1 MEKVISFGD
10 QLKVEGIN
18 FKGFG
23 ILPKYVMLDPDLS
36 IEAKTIY
43 AYFCSFAGNGSA
55 TFPGRDKILSDL
67 PMSKDA
73 YYKHFR
79 QLTDQGYITV
89 EQQGGNSGAIY
100 GKNIY
105 TLVSNPKK
113 FSEKPE
119 DTKHGLAYSRIRFSG
134 LKAAGFGMIPKA
146 VMIDPRLPVKA
157 KGVYA
162 YFCSFT
168 GSGNNAFPKKEK
180 ILFHLGIAEKTYYKF
195 YKLLTELNYITA
207 VQRHIDGRLQV
218 NDYYLNDTPNAANAQ
233 KKTVFSCSTQDG
245 KKQDTELKIQDG
257 KKQDTEKQD
266 RKKQD
271 TELEI
276 QDGKKQDTEKQDT
289 ELEIQDGKKQDTEK
303 QDTQIQD
310 SKKQD
315 TNKNNSNKNNVLYNH
330 SLNQQPAQ
338 PEQIEGARDVK
349 RDISY
354 EVETELLK
362 QKKLP
367 YYFKSDPE
375 KMIAAI
381 HFMVEW
387 DTFFPNGY
395 KDGFEQRI
403 YNLFVEALIEMC
415 CADKPMALKGSITT
429 YAKVIDKINQ
439 LAKFE
444 DYYVD
449 ISEFADPARE
459 NYKRAALDQD
469 IRNPMQYMKAC
480 IWDAMQTGSIGMY
493 ADIARI

>member
-55 TFPGRDKILSDL
+55 TFPGRDKSLSDL

-266 RKKQD
+266 
-271 TELEI
+271 
-276 QDGKKQDTEKQDT
+276 
-289 ELEIQDGKKQDTEK
+289 
-303 QDTQIQD
+303 TQIQD

-387 DTFFPNGY
+387 DTFFPSGY

>member
-119 DTKHGLAYSRIRFSG
+119 DTKHGLANSRIRFSG

-245 KKQDTELKIQDG
+245 KKQDTELKIQDS
-257 KKQDTEKQD
+257 K
-266 RKKQD
+266 
-271 TELEI
+271 
-276 QDGKKQDTEKQDT
+276 KQDT

>member
-266 RKKQD
+266 SKKQD

-276 QDGKKQDTEKQDT
+276 QDGKKQDTE
-289 ELEIQDGKKQDTEK
+289 I

>member
-89 EQQGGNSGAIY
+89 EQQGGTSGAIY

-233 KKTVFSCSTQDG
+233 KKTVFSCSTQDS

-257 KKQDTEKQD
+257 KKQDA
-266 RKKQD
+266 
-271 TELEI
+271 
-276 QDGKKQDTEKQDT
+276 

-338 PEQIEGARDVK
+338 PEQIEGARDVIH
-349 RDISY
+349 DISY

-367 YYFKSDPE
+367 YNFKSDPE

>member
-89 EQQGGNSGAIY
+89 EQQGGKSGAIY

-233 KKTVFSCSTQDG
+233 KKTVFSCSTQDS
-245 KKQDTELKIQDG
+245 
-257 KKQDTEKQD
+257 
-266 RKKQD
+266 
-271 TELEI
+271 
-276 QDGKKQDTEKQDT
+276 
-289 ELEIQDGKKQDTEK
+289 KKQDTEK
-303 QDTQIQD
+303 QDTQKQD
-310 SKKQD
+310 SKKQDTEKQDTQKQDSKNQD

-367 YYFKSDPE
+367 YYFKADPE

-415 CADKPMALKGSITT
+415 CADKPMALKGNITT
-429 YAKVIDKINQ
+429 YVKVIDKINQ

>member
-266 RKKQD
+266 
-271 TELEI
+271 
-276 QDGKKQDTEKQDT
+276 
-289 ELEIQDGKKQDTEK
+289 
-303 QDTQIQD
+303 

>member
-89 EQQGGNSGAIY
+89 EQQGGTSGAIY

-233 KKTVFSCSTQDG
+233 KKTVFSCSTQDS
-245 KKQDTELKIQDG
+245 
-257 KKQDTEKQD
+257 
-266 RKKQD
+266 KKQD

-276 QDGKKQDTEKQDT
+276 QDGKKQDT

-338 PEQIEGARDVK
+338 PEQIEGARDVI

>member
-89 EQQGGNSGAIY
+89 EQQGGKSGAIY

-245 KKQDTELKIQDG
+245 KKQDTEL
-257 KKQDTEKQD
+257 
-266 RKKQD
+266 
-271 TELEI
+271 
-276 QDGKKQDTEKQDT
+276 
-289 ELEIQDGKKQDTEK
+289 EIQDGKKQDTEK

-387 DTFFPNGY
+387 DTFFPSGY

>member
-266 RKKQD
+266 SKKQD

-276 QDGKKQDTEKQDT
+276 QDGKKQD
-289 ELEIQDGKKQDTEK
+289 GKK

>member
-218 NDYYLNDTPNAANAQ
+218 NDYYLNDTPNAANAK
-233 KKTVFSCSTQDG
+233 KKTVFSCSTQDS

-257 KKQDTEKQD
+257 KNQDTEKQD
-266 RKKQD
+266 
-271 TELEI
+271 
-276 QDGKKQDTEKQDT
+276 GKNQDT

>member
-89 EQQGGNSGAIY
+89 EQQGGKSGAIY

-119 DTKHGLAYSRIRFSG
+119 DTKHGLAYSRIRVSG

-233 KKTVFSCSTQDG
+233 KKTVFSCSTQDS

-257 KKQDTEKQD
+257 KKQDTQ
-266 RKKQD
+266 
-271 TELEI
+271 
-276 QDGKKQDTEKQDT
+276 
-289 ELEIQDGKKQDTEK
+289 K

-310 SKKQD
+310 
-315 TNKNNSNKNNVLYNH
+315 TNKNSSTKNNVLYNH

-338 PEQIEGARDVK
+338 PEQIEGARDVIH
-349 RDISY
+349 DISY

>member
-245 KKQDTELKIQDG
+245 KKQDTE
-257 KKQDTEKQD
+257 
-266 RKKQD
+266 KQD
-271 TELEI
+271 TEL
-276 QDGKKQDTEKQDT
+276 K
-289 ELEIQDGKKQDTEK
+289 IQDGKKQDTEK

-469 IRNPMQYMKAC
+469 IRNPMQYMKSC

>member
-89 EQQGGNSGAIY
+89 EQQGGNSGAIF

-233 KKTVFSCSTQDG
+233 KKTVFSCSTQDS
-245 KKQDTELKIQDG
+245 KKQDTELK
-257 KKQDTEKQD
+257 
-266 RKKQD
+266 
-271 TELEI
+271 
-276 QDGKKQDTEKQDT
+276 
-289 ELEIQDGKKQDTEK
+289 IQDGKKQDTEK

>member
-89 EQQGGNSGAIY
+89 EQQGGTSGAIY

-233 KKTVFSCSTQDG
+233 KKTVFSCSTQDS
-245 KKQDTELKIQDG
+245 K
-257 KKQDTEKQD
+257 
-266 RKKQD
+266 
-271 TELEI
+271 
-276 QDGKKQDTEKQDT
+276 KQDT

-338 PEQIEGARDVK
+338 PEQIEGARDVI

-480 IWDAMQTGSIGMY
+480 IWDAMQTGNIGMY

>member
-119 DTKHGLAYSRIRFSG
+119 DTKHGLAYSRIKFSG

-245 KKQDTELKIQDG
+245 K
-257 KKQDTEKQD
+257 
-266 RKKQD
+266 
-271 TELEI
+271 
-276 QDGKKQDTEKQDT
+276 KQDT

>member
-218 NDYYLNDTPNAANAQ
+218 NDYYLNDTPNAAIAQ

-245 KKQDTELKIQDG
+245 KKQDTELEIQDG

-266 RKKQD
+266 SK
-271 TELEI
+271 
-276 QDGKKQDTEKQDT
+276 KQDT

>member
-245 KKQDTELKIQDG
+245 KKQDTE
-257 KKQDTEKQD
+257 KQDS
-266 RKKQD
+266 KKQD

-276 QDGKKQDTEKQDT
+276 QDGK
-289 ELEIQDGKKQDTEK
+289 K

-387 DTFFPNGY
+387 DTFFPSGY

>member
-266 RKKQD
+266 SKKQD

-276 QDGKKQDTEKQDT
+276 QDGKKQDT
-289 ELEIQDGKKQDTEK
+289 
-303 QDTQIQD
+303 QIQD

-315 TNKNNSNKNNVLYNH
+315 TNKNSSNKNNVLYNH

>member
-218 NDYYLNDTPNAANAQ
+218 NDYYLNDTPNAANAK
-233 KKTVFSCSTQDG
+233 KKTVLSCSTQDS
-245 KKQDTELKIQDG
+245 KKQDTELKIQDS
-257 KKQDTEKQD
+257 K
-266 RKKQD
+266 
-271 TELEI
+271 
-276 QDGKKQDTEKQDT
+276 KQDT

-338 PEQIEGARDVK
+338 PEQIEGARDVIS
-349 RDISY
+349 DISY

-415 CADKPMALKGSITT
+415 CADKPMELKGSITT

>member
-119 DTKHGLAYSRIRFSG
+119 DAKHGLAYSRIRFSG

-245 KKQDTELKIQDG
+245 KKQDTELK
-257 KKQDTEKQD
+257 
-266 RKKQD
+266 
-271 TELEI
+271 
-276 QDGKKQDTEKQDT
+276 
-289 ELEIQDGKKQDTEK
+289 IQDGKKQDTEK

>member
-89 EQQGGNSGAIY
+89 EQQGGKSGAIY

-233 KKTVFSCSTQDG
+233 KKTVFSCSTQDS
-245 KKQDTELKIQDG
+245 K
-257 KKQDTEKQD
+257 
-266 RKKQD
+266 
-271 TELEI
+271 
-276 QDGKKQDTEKQDT
+276 
-289 ELEIQDGKKQDTEK
+289 K

-315 TNKNNSNKNNVLYNH
+315 TNINSSTKNNVLYNH

-338 PEQIEGARDVK
+338 PEQIEGARDVIH
-349 RDISY
+349 DISY

>member
-89 EQQGGNSGAIY
+89 EQQGGKSGAIY

-245 KKQDTELKIQDG
+245 KKQDTE
-257 KKQDTEKQD
+257 
-266 RKKQD
+266 
-271 TELEI
+271 
-276 QDGKKQDTEKQDT
+276 
-289 ELEIQDGKKQDTEK
+289 K

-367 YYFKSDPE
+367 YYFKADPE

>member
-43 AYFCSFAGNGSA
+43 AYFCSFAGNGGA

-218 NDYYLNDTPNAANAQ
+218 NDYYLNDTPNAANAK
-233 KKTVFSCSTQDG
+233 KKTVFSCSTQDS

-257 KKQDTEKQD
+257 KKQDTEF
-266 RKKQD
+266 
-271 TELEI
+271 
-276 QDGKKQDTEKQDT
+276 
-289 ELEIQDGKKQDTEK
+289 EIQDGKKQDTEK

>member
-89 EQQGGNSGAIY
+89 EQQGSNSGAIY

-233 KKTVFSCSTQDG
+233 KKTVFSCSTQD
-245 KKQDTELKIQDG
+245 
-257 KKQDTEKQD
+257 
-266 RKKQD
+266 
-271 TELEI
+271 
-276 QDGKKQDTEKQDT
+276 
-289 ELEIQDGKKQDTEK
+289 
-303 QDTQIQD
+303 

-367 YYFKSDPE
+367 YYFKADPE

>member
-266 RKKQD
+266 SKKQD

-276 QDGKKQDTEKQDT
+276 QDGT
-289 ELEIQDGKKQDTEK
+289 KQDTEK

>member
-89 EQQGGNSGAIY
+89 EQQGGNSGAIF

-119 DTKHGLAYSRIRFSG
+119 DTKHGLAYSWIRFSG

-233 KKTVFSCSTQDG
+233 KKTVFSCSTQDS
-245 KKQDTELKIQDG
+245 
-257 KKQDTEKQD
+257 
-266 RKKQD
+266 
-271 TELEI
+271 
-276 QDGKKQDTEKQDT
+276 
-289 ELEIQDGKKQDTEK
+289 KKQDTEK

-338 PEQIEGARDVK
+338 PEQIEGARDVI

>member
-218 NDYYLNDTPNAANAQ
+218 NDYYLNDTPNAANAK
-233 KKTVFSCSTQDG
+233 KKTVLSCSTQDS
-245 KKQDTELKIQDG
+245 K
-257 KKQDTEKQD
+257 
-266 RKKQD
+266 
-271 TELEI
+271 
-276 QDGKKQDTEKQDT
+276 
-289 ELEIQDGKKQDTEK
+289 K

-338 PEQIEGARDVK
+338 PEQIEGARDVIS
-349 RDISY
+349 DISY

-415 CADKPMALKGSITT
+415 CADKPMELKGSITT

>member
-89 EQQGGNSGAIY
+89 EQQGGNSGAVF

-233 KKTVFSCSTQDG
+233 KKTVFSCSTQDS

-257 KKQDTEKQD
+257 KKQDTEK
-266 RKKQD
+266 
-271 TELEI
+271 
-276 QDGKKQDTEKQDT
+276 
-289 ELEIQDGKKQDTEK
+289 
-303 QDTQIQD
+303 QD

>member
-233 KKTVFSCSTQDG
+233 KKTVFSCSTQDS
-245 KKQDTELKIQDG
+245 
-257 KKQDTEKQD
+257 
-266 RKKQD
+266 KKQD

-276 QDGKKQDTEKQDT
+276 QDGKKQDSK
-289 ELEIQDGKKQDTEK
+289 K

-367 YYFKSDPE
+367 YYFKADPE

>member
-89 EQQGGNSGAIY
+89 EQQGGTSGAIY

-233 KKTVFSCSTQDG
+233 KKTVFSCSTQDS

-257 KKQDTEKQD
+257 KKQDTE
-266 RKKQD
+266 
-271 TELEI
+271 LEM
-276 QDGKKQDTEKQDT
+276 QDGKKQDT

-315 TNKNNSNKNNVLYNH
+315 TNKNNSNKNNSNKNNVLYNH

-338 PEQIEGARDVK
+338 PEQIEGARDVI

>member
-245 KKQDTELKIQDG
+245 KKQDTE
-257 KKQDTEKQD
+257 KQDS
-266 RKKQD
+266 KKQD

-276 QDGKKQDTEKQDT
+276 QDGK
-289 ELEIQDGKKQDTEK
+289 K

>member
-73 YYKHFR
+73 YYKHLR

-89 EQQGGNSGAIY
+89 EQQGGTSGAIY

-113 FSEKPE
+113 FSENPE

-218 NDYYLNDTPNAANAQ
+218 NDYYLNDTPNTANAQ
-233 KKTVFSCSTQDG
+233 KKTVFSCSTQDS

-257 KKQDTEKQD
+257 K
-266 RKKQD
+266 
-271 TELEI
+271 
-276 QDGKKQDTEKQDT
+276 KQDT

-469 IRNPMQYMKAC
+469 IRNPMQYMKSC

>member
-89 EQQGGNSGAIY
+89 EQQGGKSGAIY

-233 KKTVFSCSTQDG
+233 KKTVFSCSTQDS
-245 KKQDTELKIQDG
+245 K
-257 KKQDTEKQD
+257 
-266 RKKQD
+266 
-271 TELEI
+271 
-276 QDGKKQDTEKQDT
+276 
-289 ELEIQDGKKQDTEK
+289 K

-315 TNKNNSNKNNVLYNH
+315 TNKNSSTKNNVLYNH

-338 PEQIEGARDVK
+338 PEQIEGARDVIH
-349 RDISY
+349 DISY

>member
-89 EQQGGNSGAIY
+89 EQQGGKSGAIY

-233 KKTVFSCSTQDG
+233 KKTVFSCSTQDS
-245 KKQDTELKIQDG
+245 
-257 KKQDTEKQD
+257 
-266 RKKQD
+266 
-271 TELEI
+271 
-276 QDGKKQDTEKQDT
+276 
-289 ELEIQDGKKQDTEK
+289 KKQDTEK

-367 YYFKSDPE
+367 YYFKADPE

-415 CADKPMALKGSITT
+415 CADKPMALKGNITT

-439 LAKFE
+439 LAKFQ

>member
-55 TFPGRDKILSDL
+55 TFPVRDKILSDL

-218 NDYYLNDTPNAANAQ
+218 NDYYLNDTPNAANAK
-233 KKTVFSCSTQDG
+233 KKTVLSCSTQDS
-245 KKQDTELKIQDG
+245 KKQDTELKIQDS
-257 KKQDTEKQD
+257 K
-266 RKKQD
+266 
-271 TELEI
+271 
-276 QDGKKQDTEKQDT
+276 
-289 ELEIQDGKKQDTEK
+289 K

-338 PEQIEGARDVK
+338 PEQIEGARDVIS
-349 RDISY
+349 DISY

-415 CADKPMALKGSITT
+415 CADKPMELKGSITT

>member
-266 RKKQD
+266 SK
-271 TELEI
+271 
-276 QDGKKQDTEKQDT
+276 KQDT

-315 TNKNNSNKNNVLYNH
+315 TNKNNSNKNNSNKNNVLYNH

>member
-89 EQQGGNSGAIY
+89 EQQGGTSGAIY

-233 KKTVFSCSTQDG
+233 KKTVFSCSTQDS
-245 KKQDTELKIQDG
+245 K
-257 KKQDTEKQD
+257 
-266 RKKQD
+266 
-271 TELEI
+271 
-276 QDGKKQDTEKQDT
+276 KQDT

-315 TNKNNSNKNNVLYNH
+315 TNINNSNKNNVLYNH

-338 PEQIEGARDVK
+338 PEQIEGARDVI